1 MCFIHACA
9 MSSCLG
15 NFVKK
20 YFGTRQAHDG
30 RAFVYFDIKFI
41 FIEMIVC
48 RPAIES
54 MQPIIS
60 NIKCDYVPS
69 QCTYIALWLLLSDHS
84 LLVWSCF

>member
-1 MCFIHACA
+1 

-60 NIKCDYVPS
+60 NIKCVMYRRNAR
-69 QCTYIALWLLLSDHS
+69 TLHYGFFS
-84 LLVWSCF
+84 LTILC